1 MATQWGASG
10 STAKVVNDAGWT
22 HGNSIWRAGTTGA
35 TENESN
41 TPSEMVKIDITLRGE
56 KADCWVEIIDDM
68 TEDLGYQPSRP
79 EALGL
84 LMAKY
89 TNDQHLYTER

>member
-1 MATQWGASG
+1 
-10 STAKVVNDAGWT
+10 
-22 HGNSIWRAGTTGA
+22 
-35 TENESN
+35 
-41 TPSEMVKIDITLRGE
+41 MVKIDITLRGE